1 MGSLQKE
8 MGRVVSL
15 DKYTVFNKLINK
27 ELNIKDYTEKSVL
40 QRYEMFIPKEKINF
54 DNEQEMDEIDSNL
67 KKLQNGLY
75 EYKKYL
81 EFKFLIDEIKQ
92 IYEKN
97 QKTKSSYEK
106 IKRQILTK
114 ERNRIRINNKINKQI
129 STDNSYRNSLTQRE
143 GLINELK
150 QLYNDLDENKII
162 DVVVS
167 KLNPNSTIY
176 DVIDLVG
183 SFYEFL
189 YLFIL
194 KAKGNIEDEEIE
206 RIIEDINEFRKFPY
220 CTIMKNIG
228 VSEDRD
234 IATMIKEMY
243 QLLGINISSDLNE
256 EDIDGLM
263 DIIDKMMISHN
274 IRKNKI
280 DIDAIESA
288 LEFKTIIKNN
298 MEQN

>member
-1 MGSLQKE
+1 M
-8 MGRVVSL
+8 
-15 DKYTVFNKLINK
+15 
-27 ELNIKDYTEKSVL
+27 NIKDYTEKSVL